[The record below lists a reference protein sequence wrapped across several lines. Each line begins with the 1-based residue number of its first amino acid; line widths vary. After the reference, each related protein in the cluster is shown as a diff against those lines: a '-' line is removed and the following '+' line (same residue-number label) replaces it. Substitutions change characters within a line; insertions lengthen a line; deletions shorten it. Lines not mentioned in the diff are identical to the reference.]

1 MNTIKNIISAV
12 VISLLPMW
20 ASAQNEGHRVSII
33 PHAGV
38 TISKMD
44 GSALTAS
51 KEWKVGYTFGASVEI
66 PLSQYYSLTTGAD
79 FSLIGTG
86 FKEQKEKYASVNEKL
101 DVTYI
106 SVPLQL
112 KSYFSDVKGL
122 ATHIG
127 VQVGLLVSAKDKIT
141 INSIRTMNLGDGTS
155 SMYLWE
161 SYKEKKSESVSSNFH
176 NIVVGIPFGLSYEWR
191 HITLDATYCF
201 EFIKAINLNSND
213 PWGFFSDSPS
223 ARNHAVYITAGY
235 KFTL

>member
-38 TISKMD
+38 TISKME

-51 KEWKVGYTFGASVEI
+51 KEWKAGYTFGASVEI

-86 FKEQKEKYASVNEKL
+86 FKEQKEKYASANEKL

-127 VQVGLLVSAKDKIT
+127 VQVGLLVSAKDKIA

-161 SYKEKKSESVSSNFH
+161 SYKEKKSESVSSNFR

-191 HITLDATYCF
+191 HITLDASYCF
-201 EFIKAINLNSND
+201 EVRKAINQKSNA
-213 PWGFFSDSPS
+213 PWVSMIGSPS

>member
-1 MNTIKNIISAV
+1 M
-12 VISLLPMW
+12 SLLPMW
-20 ASAQNEGHRVSII
+20 ASAQNEGRHVSII

-51 KEWKVGYTFGASVEI
+51 KEWKAGYTFGASVEI
-66 PLSQYYSLTTGAD
+66 SLSQYYSLTTGAD
-79 FSLIGTG
+79 FSLIGTA

-161 SYKEKKSESVSSNFH
+161 SYKEKKSESVSSNFR
-176 NIVVGIPFGLSYEWR
+176 NIVIGIPFGLSYEWR

>member
-1 MNTIKNIISAV
+1 MKNIISAV

-38 TISKMD
+38 TISKME

-51 KEWKVGYTFGASVEI
+51 KEWKAGYTFGASVEI

-79 FSLIGTG
+79 FSLIGTA

-176 NIVVGIPFGLSYEWR
+176 NIVVGIPFSLSYEWR

>member
-51 KEWKVGYTFGASVEI
+51 KEWKAGYTFGASVEI

-86 FKEQKEKYASVNEKL
+86 FKDVPSPRFMVRMLFMVILSFAETSKPACTPIWAASPFTSEK
-101 DVTYI
+101 
-106 SVPLQL
+106 
-112 KSYFSDVKGL
+112 
-122 ATHIG
+122 
-127 VQVGLLVSAKDKIT
+127 
-141 INSIRTMNLGDGTS
+141 
-155 SMYLWE
+155 
-161 SYKEKKSESVSSNFH
+161 
-176 NIVVGIPFGLSYEWR
+176 
-191 HITLDATYCF
+191 
-201 EFIKAINLNSND
+201 
-213 PWGFFSDSPS
+213 
-223 ARNHAVYITAGY
+223 
-235 KFTL
+235 